1 MKLPAR
7 KPSTLPARDV
17 ACDVAL
23 EAVAALPA
31 QPPKS
36 RRSRGAAL
44 RAARCITVIS
54 PEWDTIG

>member
-1 MKLPAR
+1 MKLPVR

-31 QPPKS
+31 PPSK
-36 RRSRGAAL
+36 R
-44 RAARCITVIS
+44 
-54 PEWDTIG
+54 